1 MLFHH
6 HIIRASGLLNILQKE
21 EFETLRAGRV
31 YPEIHAGDSIEIEK
45 LLYVSS
51 KEPFAVRGVVIG
63 KYNKKSDTSLTI
75 LNVEAGTPVLRNIPI
90 YSPLVVSI
98 KILQKAFIH
107 NGKKRVR
114 RSKIYYLENRDVEA
128 YTVKYDTVVKRVADP
143 AKAVPGKK
151 K

>member
-1 MLFHH
+1 M
-6 HIIRASGLLNILQKE
+6 
-21 EFETLRAGRV
+21 
-31 YPEIHAGDSIEIEK
+31 
-45 LLYVSS
+45 
-51 KEPFAVRGVVIG
+51 RGVVIG